1 MFNAILRVSADDIL
15 TDPVSDPITDVKVLP
30 IPSGK
35 SSFGAG
41 AQLRTAVRTLNNIES
56 YFHN

>member
-1 MFNAILRVSADDIL
+1 MFNAILRESADDNS
-15 TDPVSDPITDVKVLP
+15 TGPVSDPITDVKVLL

-41 AQLRTAVRTLNNIES
+41 AQLRTAVRTPNNIES
-56 YFHN
+56 YFHS

>member
-1 MFNAILRVSADDIL
+1 MFNAILRETADDIS

-30 IPSGK
+30 IPSGR

-41 AQLRTAVRTLNNIES
+41 AQLRTAVRTLSNVLS